1 MAENPYHRRW
11 VNDEMQRLY
20 ETCEPLEV
28 TGARYRL
35 ELRACKKDGR
45 LNDDDYQLAQMV
57 GISVDHWLSIRDMV
71 LSGWEHVDGEI
82 LIPTVVEDLE
92 HQDAFSRRA
101 KKAAE
106 ARWGKRDRCSA
117 DAQASAQANACGGAT
132 GDAHADASTDA
143 CAMPLL
149 PSSSYLLPSSSCLEE
164 EEPRTPPASPSGPS
178 GSVHAEGESGDTKRQ
193 EGRPQANGSPRA
205 RVLPPHSPDEE
216 LDDAWL
222 GKLDRARSKLMRR
235 DAKKAPRADREIRN
249 AVQRAGP
256 YRGIPVKAV
265 RVGLEA
271 ALNHLVANPDVD
283 SWDGYI
289 RTVVLAEA
297 QNTTAAA
304 SQAASD
310 AHKITHQS
318 ARNGLERIGTTLA
331 RIGGQK

>member
-1 MAENPYHRRW
+1 
-11 VNDEMQRLY
+11 
-20 ETCEPLEV
+20 
-28 TGARYRL
+28 
-35 ELRACKKDGR
+35 
-45 LNDDDYQLAQMV
+45 
-57 GISVDHWLSIRDMV
+57 
-71 LSGWEHVDGEI
+71 
-82 LIPTVVEDLE
+82 
-92 HQDAFSRRA
+92 
-101 KKAAE
+101 
-106 ARWGKRDRCSA
+106 
-117 DAQASAQANACGGAT
+117 
-132 GDAHADASTDA
+132 
-143 CAMPLL
+143 
-149 PSSSYLLPSSSCLEE
+149 
-164 EEPRTPPASPSGPS
+164 
-178 GSVHAEGESGDTKRQ
+178 
-193 EGRPQANGSPRA
+193 
-205 RVLPPHSPDEE
+205 
-216 LDDAWL
+216 
-222 GKLDRARSKLMRR
+222 MRR